1 MLELTNLHKT
11 FAAGTPNEKKALK
24 GLSLS
29 LDAGDFVTVI
39 GSNGAGKSTMFNAIA
54 GTFITDEGKIVIDGE
69 DMTFKPDT
77 YRAKCIGR
85 IFQDPMKG
93 SAPSLSIEQNL
104 SIPYSSTKKG
114 IFHRAISKKDREY
127 FREVLSKL
135 DMGLEDRMNVPIGTL
150 SGGQRQAVTLLMATI
165 LTPKILLLD
174 EHTAALDPL
183 TAEKVLAITKEIV
196 ETKKITTL
204 MITHNIASAIELG
217 NRTILLDDGK
227 IVLDLKGDER
237 KNLTVDSLLKMYRE
251 VKGKSF
257 DNDRML
263 LS

>member
-85 IFQDPMKG
+85 IF
-93 SAPSLSIEQNL
+93 
-104 SIPYSSTKKG
+104 
-114 IFHRAISKKDREY
+114 R
-127 FREVLSKL
+127 
-135 DMGLEDRMNVPIGTL
+135 
-150 SGGQRQAVTLLMATI
+150 I
-165 LTPKILLLD
+165 L
-174 EHTAALDPL
+174 
-183 TAEKVLAITKEIV
+183 
-196 ETKKITTL
+196 
-204 MITHNIASAIELG
+204 
-217 NRTILLDDGK
+217 
-227 IVLDLKGDER
+227 
-237 KNLTVDSLLKMYRE
+237 
-251 VKGKSF
+251 
-257 DNDRML
+257 
-263 LS
+263 